1 MLIYVRCV
9 LGYSWINLVERIMSI
24 FNIGFQNVL
33 LERKEVGREIEMLFK
48 GCNLMFNI
56 REKCFFNVIFCEGWI

>member
-48 GCNLMFNI
+48 GCNLMFKI
-56 REKCFFNVIFCEGWI
+56 REKCFLNVILCEGLI